1 MSDQAQHFASPDGAE
16 GEPKLVVPH
25 HLRQAP
31 PSESTGEPE
40 TMEGWIVEALRT
52 VFDPEIPVN
61 IYDMGLIYETK
72 IADDGSVRVNMS
84 LTSPACPVAGILPQQ
99 VADAVAAVEGVGE
112 VCVEL
117 VWDPPWSPDLM
128 AEDAKLALGIE

>member
-1 MSDQAQHFASPDGAE
+1 MNGPYDLPPGMYPPAPMGGEEETARAGAPLQP
-16 GEPKLVVPH
+16 G
-25 HLRQAP
+25 AP
-31 PSESTGEPE
+31 VATDEQV
-40 TMEGWIVEALRT
+40 VEAMRT

-72 IADDGSVRVNMS
+72 IADDGGAQINMS
-84 LTSPACPVAGILPQQ
+84 LTSPSCPVAGILPQQ
-99 VADAVAAVEGVGE
+99 VADAVAAVEGIGE
-112 VCVEL
+112 VIVEL

>member
-1 MSDQAQHFASPDGAE
+1 MGGMEEKACAGSPLQSGAPVATEDQ
-16 GEPKLVVPH
+16 
-25 HLRQAP
+25 
-31 PSESTGEPE
+31 
-40 TMEGWIVEALRT
+40 IIEAMRT